1 MHLDILTC
9 YNNVEIYFIQIVIGG
24 KYGLLQKTK
33 GTQNQKRIYPG
44 ADRLHFAHQAG
55 TVQQIRERK
64 T

>member
-33 GTQNQKRIYPG
+33 GTQNQQRIYPG
-44 ADRLHFAHQAG
+44 SDRLHFAHQAG
-55 TVQQIRERK
+55 TVQ
-64 T
+64 